1 MENEKIKVKRYEV
14 YMGNSS
20 VIIPAVGCF
29 LVEDKL
35 SFTNA
40 SGNEVALFNFNEIT
54 GYKLLD
60 ITEV

>member
-1 MENEKIKVKRYEV
+1 MANEKIKVKRYEV

-35 SFTNA
+35 SFINA
-40 SGNEVALFNFNEIT
+40 SGEVEERVTVTAEERVVF
-54 GYKLLD
+54 
-60 ITEV
+60 